1 MTYINALLPQII
13 MLCQKYSVSSLYVF
27 GSVLTDRFNEQSDI
41 DLVVDIDSN
50 NPLDYAGKYFDLK
63 FALQDMLKRPVDLL
77 EEKAI
82 RNPYLRKEIDNTK
95 QLIYAK

>member
-1 MTYINALLPQII
+1 MTSINVLLPQII
-13 MLCQKYSVSSLYVF
+13 ALCQKYSVNRLYIF
-27 GSVLTDRFNEQSDI
+27 GSALTDRFNEQSDI

-63 FALQDMLKRPVDLL
+63 FALQDMLQRPVDLL
-77 EEKAI
+77 EERAI